1 MPGLLLM
8 DKGDKRRHHF
18 VMSPRANSISL
29 VFILL
34 GGLVLLFLT
43 APLVGMVLQSSIPGI
58 MAALHDQEVRGSIV
72 LSLWT
77 AMAATF
83 ISGIGAVPL
92 AWLLARK
99 DFPGKRVVSAVID
112 LPLMIPHSAAGIA
125 LLTILSRHGVLGQL
139 AQSAGIKLVGGPAGI
154 MAAMAFVS
162 LPFLINSARTGFE
175 SVDVRL
181 EKTAMNLGASLVST
195 FFTVTLPLAWR
206 AVVSGIVLMFGRGMS
221 EFGAV
226 IMVAYHPIT
235 TPVLIYERFG
245 AYGLK
250 WARPV
255 AIVLIG
261 VCLAVFVLL
270 RVVADKRR

>member
-1 MPGLLLM
+1 MI
-8 DKGDKRRHHF
+8 
-18 VMSPRANSISL
+18 PRADSISL
-29 VFILL
+29 AFTML
-34 GGLVLLFLT
+34 GGVALLFLV
-43 APLVGMVLQSSIPGI
+43 APLLGMVLQSSIPEI
-58 MAALHDQEVRGSIV
+58 KVAMYDQEVRGSIV

-125 LLTILSRHGVLGQL
+125 LLTILSRHGLLGRL
-139 AQSAGIKLVGGPAGI
+139 AHDAGIRLVGGPAGI

-162 LPFLINSARTGFE
+162 LPFLINSSRTGFE
-175 SVDVRL
+175 AVDARL
-181 EKTAMNLGASLVST
+181 EKTAMNLGASPVSV

-255 AIVLIG
+255 AVVFVG
-261 VCLAVFVLL
+261 VCLVVFVIL
-270 RVVADKRR
+270 RVIADKRR